1 MNVADAPSDG
11 AEGSAP
17 PRNARPLAT
26 GADLAARVERWA
38 DHRPDAVAVA
48 FEGVEHSYRAFADQ
62 IAATAAWLAEAGV
75 GEGDRVAWL
84 GPNRPAVLRLMLG
97 CSWLGA
103 IYLPLNSRLAPP
115 EHRWILDHAQ
125 PRLLA
130 VDAGFEAHAAQLD
143 ALRDIGAAADA
154 PAGPNARRDT
164 RSARD
169 QLARLGA
176 RQGARAAPAAPAR
189 FDVRCAMRVVP
200 DEPEWPGAPDA
211 APPRLG
217 TPAHPVLLAY
227 TSGTTGH
234 PKGAVLDQAAMAA
247 NAVNS
252 THAHDLTSH
261 DRVLT
266 TIPLFH
272 VGGLNIQ
279 TLPALLGGAA
289 VLLQRAFDA
298 GQFLDDVEQWQPT
311 WTVLVPAALT
321 AVAAH
326 PRFAGADL
334 GSLRGIMTGSSPVP
348 TAATQPY
355 FDRGIPVGQIYGS
368 TETAPIAVHLRC
380 DEAAEHPG
388 SCGKPSTM
396 CEVRI
401 VTDAGADAAVG
412 ERGELWVRGP
422 SVLRAYWR
430 DADATAEALSDGWFR
445 TGDVGHADDD
455 GWIFIDDRRKDMIIS
470 GGENI
475 YPAELEEILAH
486 SDLVAEA
493 TVVGVPD
500 ERWGEVPVI
509 VAVPASQPPGD
520 HTAAQDADDDTS
532 ADNGT
537 SAADSAGAGEGGS
550 VAARLLGLLDGQLA
564 RFKRPKAVFWA
575 DELPRTALGKVRKH
589 EVRAMLAEDRGVIR
603 AI

>member
-1 MNVADAPSDG
+1 MSVPG
-11 AEGSAP
+11 
-17 PRNARPLAT
+17 PLS
-26 GADLAARVERWA
+26 GGVDLAARVERWA
-38 DHRPDAVAVA
+38 DRQPSAIAVA
-48 FEGVEHSYRAFADQ
+48 FEGVEHTYRAFADQ
-62 IAATAAWLAEAGV
+62 IAATAGWLAGAGV

-84 GPNRPAVLRLMLG
+84 GPNRPAALRLMLG

-130 VDAGFEAHAAQLD
+130 VDAGFEAHAAQ
-143 ALRDIGAAADA
+143 IGAPGDIEAAPGA
-154 PAGPNARRDT
+154 LAG
-164 RSARD
+164 
-169 QLARLGA
+169 LGA
-176 RQGARAAPAAPAR
+176 RCEIG
-189 FDVRCAMRVVP
+189 VVP
-200 DEPEWPGAPDA
+200 DEPECPSA
-211 APPRLG
+211 ASAVPPRRG

-252 THAHDLTSH
+252 THAHDLTSR

-289 VLLQRAFDA
+289 VLIERAFDA

-326 PRFAGADL
+326 PRFATADL
-334 GSLRGIMTGSSPVP
+334 GSLHGIMTGSSPVP
-348 TAATQPY
+348 TAATVPF
-355 FDRGIPVGQIYGS
+355 FDRGVPVGQIYGS

-380 DEAAEHPG
+380 DEAADHRG

-401 VTDAGADAAVG
+401 VTDAGGDAAPG

-422 SVLRAYWR
+422 SVLREYWR
-430 DADATAEALSDGWFR
+430 DAEATAEALNDGWFR
-445 TGDVGHADDD
+445 TGDVGHADDE

-475 YPAELEEILAH
+475 YPAELEDILAR

-500 ERWGEVPVI
+500 VRWGEVPVV
-509 VAVPASQPPGD
+509 VAVPPATPADAPDGASNSDGD
-520 HTAAQDADDDTS
+520 TLAAA
-532 ADNGT
+532 
-537 SAADSAGAGEGGS
+537 
-550 VAARLLGLLDGQLA
+550 LLGLFDGQLA
-564 RFKRPKAVFWA
+564 RFKHPKAVVWF

-589 EVRAMLAEDRGVIR
+589 EVQAMLAERR
-603 AI
+603 AGEPDDGGTDP

>member
-1 MNVADAPSDG
+1 LP
-11 AEGSAP
+11 EP
-17 PRNARPLAT
+17 PDRRPLAS

-38 DHRPDAVAVA
+38 EHRPDAVAVA
-48 FEGVEHSYRAFADQ
+48 FEGVEHTYRAFTDQ
-62 IAATAAWLAEAGV
+62 VAATAGWLADAGV

-84 GPNRPAVLRLMLG
+84 GPNRPVALRLMLG

-115 EHRWILDHAQ
+115 EHRWILNHAE
-125 PRLLA
+125 PSLLA
-130 VDAGFEAHAAQLD
+130 VDSTFERHAESVGAGCE
-143 ALRDIGAAADA
+143 I
-154 PAGPNARRDT
+154 
-164 RSARD
+164 
-169 QLARLGA
+169 
-176 RQGARAAPAAPAR
+176 
-189 FDVRCAMRVVP
+189 RVVP
-200 DEPEWPGAPDA
+200 DEPECPSAPAVD
-211 APPRLG
+211 PPRRG

-234 PKGAVLDQAAMAA
+234 PKGALLDQAAMAA

-252 THAHDLTSH
+252 THAHDLTSR

-279 TLPALLGGAA
+279 TLPAVLGGAA
-289 VLLQRAFDA
+289 VLIERAFDP
-298 GQFLDDVEQWQPT
+298 GQFLDDVEQWRPT

-326 PRFAGADL
+326 PRFATADL

-348 TAATQPY
+348 MAATQPF
-355 FDRGIPVGQIYGS
+355 FDRGVPVGQIYGS

-380 DEAAEHPG
+380 DEAASHPG

-401 VTDAGADAAVG
+401 VTDGGRDAEPG

-422 SVLRAYWR
+422 SVLREYWR
-430 DADATAEALSDGWFR
+430 DAGATAETLGDGWFR
-445 TGDVGHADDD
+445 TGDVGHADDE

-475 YPAELEEILAH
+475 YPAELEEVL
-486 SDLVAEA
+486 SGTELVAESS
-493 TVVGVPD
+493 VVGLPD

-509 VAVPASQPPGD
+509 VAVRAPEGAGAPDP
-520 HTAAQDADDDTS
+520 DADDDT
-532 ADNGT
+532 
-537 SAADSAGAGEGGS
+537 
-550 VAARLLGLLDGQLA
+550 AARLLRLFDGRLA
-564 RFKRPKAVFWA
+564 RFKHPKAVFWA
-575 DELPRTALGKVRKH
+575 DQLPRTALGKVRKH
-589 EVRAMLAEDRGVIR
+589 EVRAMLTENDGVHR
-603 AI
+603 AQ